1 MEFIVHSHR
10 HGLDLLENVEEYKA
24 FWQEIKSALE
34 AVTETRIIDHFE
46 NNFSGKPVKS
56 ISRTINTLID
66 TELSGMGW
74 KSQSPIFG
82 ESSYGDHAWRLDFA
96 KSFEAPDLETTNPGS
111 LRESGISIEVAF
123 NHQGN
128 ISWNLLKPVIA
139 SEINHVPKAIQT
151 GIGVVIAATRDLV
164 VAGGFDSAVGTYE
177 NYISNLLP
185 LQNLLTVPIVIIGL
199 KAPTTF
205 VIEHEKRGSQNFGSI
220 KLNVNSNA

>member
-1 MEFIVHSHR
+1 MEYIVHSHR
-10 HGLDLLENVEEYKA
+10 HGLDLLENVNEYKQY
-24 FWQEIKSALE
+24 WSEIKTAIE
-34 AVTETRIIDHFE
+34 AVTEERLIEHFE
-46 NNFSGKPVKS
+46 SNFSGKAVKS

-66 TELSGMGW
+66 SELSSMGW
-74 KSQSPIFG
+74 QSQSPIFG
-82 ESSYGDHAWRLDFA
+82 ESQYGDHAWRLDFA
-96 KSFEAPDLETTNPGS
+96 KSFEVQDFEAAKEGA

-164 VAGGFDSAVGTYE
+164 SAGGFDNAVGTYE

-185 LQNLLTVPIVIIGL
+185 LQNLLTVPIVIVGL
-199 KAPTTF
+199 KAPSTF
-205 VIEHEKRGSQNFGSI
+205 SVVHEKRGSQNYGSI
-220 KLNVNSNA
+220 KRA